1 MREYDWK
8 KKLIKLNSIKILLL
22 YGFVFQSQRSKI
34 SFKNRPNEQSRSV
47 KNENKTKNNEFHYR

>member
-34 SFKNRPNEQSRSV
+34 SFQTNSLDR
-47 KNENKTKNNEFHYR
+47 